1 MHRCRIETRHRDV
14 QNLIRMTKKVTNACK
29 LHVLHEVLH
38 ARNFH
43 LIRILNIKI
52 NLKIQCNLIKVNK
65 IRNGCKLQ
73 VQINNTQNTRTK
85 YFITKSLI

>member
-1 MHRCRIETRHRDV
+1 MHQCRIETMHRDV

-29 LHVLHEVLH
+29 LHVLHEVLY
-38 ARNFH
+38 ARSFH

-65 IRNGCKLQ
+65 IRTGCKLK
-73 VQINNTQNTRTK
+73 INNTQNTRTK